1 VVGVDVGGTWLR
13 VAAGDGGRP
22 AVALVLRSSREPALL
37 ASRLRGLWRRVGWTR
52 DRVAALVV
60 ASRGVWTPGERA
72 VLARSLRGLA
82 RRVRVVPD
90 AEAAHRAALADRPG
104 VLVLAGTGS
113 IVVGLGPHGRWARA
127 GGLGPLLGDEGSAFW
142 IGREW
147 LAAASRGG
155 RWRAALAMV
164 RAPEP
169 VGRIA
174 ALAPAVLRRARRG
187 DPRARGIARRA
198 QAGLAAQA
206 RDVVR
211 QLGLEA
217 PVDASWAGSVLADAW
232 FRAGVARALARA
244 GVRARWLRP
253 AAPPVAATLRMAR
266 RLGAVRAR

>member
-1 VVGVDVGGTWLR
+1 MVGVDVGGTWLR

-187 DPRARGIARRA
+187 DPRARAMTRAGQARLAVHARRV
-198 QAGLAAQA
+198 A
-206 RDVVR
+206 RTLR
-211 QLGLEA
+211 LRG
-217 PVDASWAGSVLADAW
+217 PVDVSWAGSVMEDAW
-232 FRAGVARALARA
+232 FRAGVVKALRRA
-244 GVRARWLRP
+244 GLGARWRRP
-253 AAPPVAATLRMAR
+253 AAEPVAAALRLAE
-266 RLGAVRAR
+266 RLRAEA

>member
-104 VLVLAGTGS
+104 VLLE
-113 IVVGLGPHGRWARA
+113 
-127 GGLGPLLGDEGSAFW
+127 LLGE
-142 IGREW
+142 
-147 LAAASRGG
+147 
-155 RWRAALAMV
+155 
-164 RAPEP
+164 
-169 VGRIA
+169 
-174 ALAPAVLRRARRG
+174 
-187 DPRARGIARRA
+187 
-198 QAGLAAQA
+198 
-206 RDVVR
+206 VV
-211 QLGLEA
+211 
-217 PVDASWAGSVLADAW
+217 P
-232 FRAGVARALARA
+232 
-244 GVRARWLRP
+244 
-253 AAPPVAATLRMAR
+253 AR
-266 RLGAVRAR
+266 RLGAVLPQRHPHFQSVLKHKG